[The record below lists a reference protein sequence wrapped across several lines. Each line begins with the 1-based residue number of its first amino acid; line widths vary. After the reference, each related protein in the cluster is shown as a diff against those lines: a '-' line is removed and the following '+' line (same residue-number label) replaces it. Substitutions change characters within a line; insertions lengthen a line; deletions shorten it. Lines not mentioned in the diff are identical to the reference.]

1 VSDPLMSRDH
11 LRGFS
16 SRSASIKADSAA
28 ACCHRLGSAR
38 RPRER
43 LAPRLEDATERAG
56 IEMRCGAILSDVR
69 QPDAVESRTN
79 DKVQIVHDEPPLH
92 RNVND

>member
-1 VSDPLMSRDH
+1 
-11 LRGFS
+11 
-16 SRSASIKADSAA
+16 
-28 ACCHRLGSAR
+28 
-38 RPRER
+38 
-43 LAPRLEDATERAG
+43 
-56 IEMRCGAILSDVR
+56 MRCGAILSDVR